1 MNRPSTRSC
10 LVLLLAG
17 TLAWGSGCA
26 SSIALEPGPKTP
38 AAAGNMKLARDS
50 QGNTKVALTVDYLPE
65 PNQLDRSLTTFVV
78 WSIADDG
85 SRVRNMGQLQVDSH
99 RHGAVNLVTPLT
111 SFRIVVTAEESGT
124 TEKPSDYVV
133 LHGNVQMNHS

>member
-1 MNRPSTRSC
+1 MNRTSIRSG
-10 LVLLLAG
+10 LVLLVLGAV
-17 TLAWGSGCA
+17 AWGSGCA
-26 SSIALEPGPKTP
+26 SSIALEPGAKTP
-38 AAAGNMKLARDS
+38 AAAGSMKLARDS

-111 SFRIVVTAEESGT
+111 KFRIVVTAEESGT
-124 TEKPSDYVV
+124 TEKPSDYVI
-133 LHGNVQMNHS
+133 LHGNVQMKS